1 MMRKRHAPLKLKTIL
16 IILTASI
23 IICTLG
29 ISGIISFQMFEKLI
43 VQKISNSRVD
53 VLSQISEKV
62 STIKSNAQMLSN
74 LYFYNENLTDLYH
87 EGSYTKAEKE
97 QIQENFK
104 SIENMTGMTQAATG
118 LEFYYTFLMENGY
131 TYSSDPNTRMQ
142 SLADYRNKLW
152 FLDVMKE
159 KEKWISTYD
168 DIRGKSVIS
177 IARTMSDQDGNF
189 IGLFLFNI
197 YEHNFSQV
205 FESLSDQNDIYIVD
219 SDGNIVSHRNKELI
233 GIRFYDMDVMNQMF
247 QHQNYNIIEKSQKQ
261 YLFSVFKNQELNW
274 MLVEEIPLEL
284 LLGEVQTIRR
294 RMVLIGLAIFAV
306 SMLICL
312 YISQRTARPLRELV
326 HELEKVG
333 RSEKNEQKFEVSGWR
348 EINTICEECNYMNQR
363 IRSLVTAIKD
373 SEKKKRAAEM
383 GFMQSQMS
391 PHFLY
396 NTLFSIRCLVDM
408 GEKEGAIGIIDAFTS
423 ILKYILS
430 YKSEFVD
437 VSQEIKFLE
446 DYSVLQKYR
455 YGEQFSLQIQCPPEL
470 YQKKVLRMI
479 LEPLVENSLFHGLDD
494 EVDSIHVT
502 VSFQIEEND
511 MVITVTDDGVGFT
524 DENFMKLSRRIRSGE
539 QSNMIGMNNIRERLK
554 MTFGKKYGLSI
565 DTNYNDGARIF
576 VKMPVID

>member
-1 MMRKRHAPLKLKTIL
+1 MRKHRRPLKLKTIL
-16 IILTASI
+16 IILSASI

-29 ISGIISFQMFEKLI
+29 ISGIISFQMFERLM

-53 VLSQISEKV
+53 VLTQISEKV
-62 STIKSNAQMLSN
+62 SAIKSNAEMLSN

-87 EGSYTKAEKE
+87 EGSYTREEQEK
-97 QIQENFK
+97 ILENFK
-104 SIENMTGMTQAATG
+104 NIESLSGMTQAATG
-118 LEFYYTFLMENGY
+118 LDFYYSFLMENGY
-131 TYSSDPNTRMQ
+131 TYSTGPAKNAQ

-152 FLDVMKE
+152 FLDVLEE
-159 KEKWISTYD
+159 KEKWISTYED
-168 DIRGKSVIS
+168 SQGKSIVS
-177 IARTMSDQDGNF
+177 IARTMTDENGNF

-197 YEHNFSQV
+197 YEKNFSQV
-205 FESLSDQNDIYIVD
+205 FESLSDKNDIYIVD
-219 SDGNIVSHRNKELI
+219 NIGNIVSHRNKELI
-233 GIRFYDMDVMNQMF
+233 GIRFYDMDVMNEMF
-247 QHQNYNIIEKSQKQ
+247 REQNYNIIEKSQKK
-261 YLFSVFKNQELNW
+261 YLFSIYKNQELNW
-274 MLVEEIPLEL
+274 ILVEEIPLEL
-284 LLGEVQTIRR
+284 LLGDVKSIQR
-294 RMVLIGLAIFAV
+294 RMVMIGLIIFSV
-306 SMLICL
+306 SMLVCF
-312 YISQRTARPLRELV
+312 YISHRTTRPLGELV

-333 RSEKNEQKFEVSGWR
+333 KSEKNDQKFEAAGWR

-408 GEKEGAIGIIDAFTS
+408 GNKQGAIGIIDAFTS

-446 DYSVLQKYR
+446 DYSILQKYR
-455 YGEQFSLQIQCPPEL
+455 YGDQFSLEIICPQEL

-494 EVDSIHVT
+494 EVDAIHVT
-502 VSFQIEEND
+502 VSFQVCDGD
-511 MVITVTDDGVGFT
+511 MLITVTDDGVGFT
-524 DENFMKLSRRIRSGE
+524 DENYMELSRKIRSKE
-539 QSNMIGMNNIRERLK
+539 QSNMIGMNNIRERIK
-554 MTFGKKYGLSI
+554 MNFGKKYGLSI
-565 DTNYNDGARIF
+565 DTNYEDGARII
-576 VKMPVID
+576 VKIPVLE

>member
-1 MMRKRHAPLKLKTIL
+1 
-16 IILTASI
+16 
-23 IICTLG
+23 
-29 ISGIISFQMFEKLI
+29 
-43 VQKISNSRVD
+43 
-53 VLSQISEKV
+53 
-62 STIKSNAQMLSN
+62 
-74 LYFYNENLTDLYH
+74 
-87 EGSYTKAEKE
+87 
-97 QIQENFK
+97 
-104 SIENMTGMTQAATG
+104 
-118 LEFYYTFLMENGY
+118 
-131 TYSSDPNTRMQ
+131 MQ

-348 EINTICEECNYMNQR
+348 EINTICEECNNMNQR